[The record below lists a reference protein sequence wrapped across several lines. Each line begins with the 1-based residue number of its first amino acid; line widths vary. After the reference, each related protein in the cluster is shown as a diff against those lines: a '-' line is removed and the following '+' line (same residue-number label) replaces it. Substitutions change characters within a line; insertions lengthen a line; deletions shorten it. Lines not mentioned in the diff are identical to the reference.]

1 MSRFTEEVF
10 ISAPASGKGLV
21 TGEPNHPI
29 RRTWQEIHEIA
40 RRMAGSFASAGVN
53 PGDTVGVL
61 VGEPAS
67 IAPVIQAVWM
77 RGASVTML
85 HQPGSRAD
93 LGAWAEDTFAVL
105 DMIGAKLVVDGDVFA
120 RTMPLFEAQGTP
132 VMSVEALAEGVALD
146 PVDCG
151 EDDIAFLQLTSGS
164 TGLPKAVAISHRN
177 LHGNAAAMV
186 SASRLD
192 PQTDVLVSW
201 LPLFHDMGMIG
212 FLVLPMQVG
221 AEAVCVTPADFLRSP
236 RLWPS
241 LISRYGGTMTAG
253 PNFAYALLARHL
265 RAAPDDAFDLS
276 SLRFVL
282 SGAEPIDHA
291 TVAAVIESGARFGL
305 DGRAFVAAYG
315 MAEATLAI
323 SFSETGEGMRFDTV
337 DQAAIEIESHAAIR
351 TDAAARHLAKLGKPL
366 PGIEIMVGDSVTG
379 DSMVGDAPGADTKA
393 RTVGELKIRGDA
405 VSRYYLTPS
414 GKQSLLGEGG
424 WFSTGDIGYLT
435 ETGEVV
441 ICGRLK
447 DMIIVAGRNIFPADI
462 ERAACRV
469 SGVRPGNAIA
479 VALAAAGIREE
490 FAVVVEADDSADP
503 ESSARIKNEV
513 SNAVHAAFGISPRL
527 VSVVPP
533 RTLPKTSSGK
543 PRRSAT
549 ISIVETEL
557 AMLHG
562 ANTQRQQEQVGSS

>member
-1 MSRFTEEVF
+1 MSRFTEDVF
-10 ISAPASGKGLV
+10 IAAPASRKGLV

-40 RRMAGSFASAGVN
+40 RCMAGAFASAGVN

-85 HQPGSRAD
+85 HQPGPRAD

-105 DMIGAKLVVDGDVFA
+105 DMIDAKVVVVGDVFA
-120 RTMPLFEAQGTP
+120 RTMPLFEAQGTL
-132 VMSVEALAEGVALD
+132 VMPVEALVDGVAIE

-186 SASRLD
+186 SASKLD

-221 AEAVCVTPADFLRSP
+221 AEAVCATPADFLRSP

-265 RAAPDDAFDLS
+265 RAAPDGAFDLS

-323 SFSETGEGMRFDTV
+323 SFSETGEGMQFDAV
-337 DQAAIEIESHAAIR
+337 DQAAIEIESHAATS

-366 PGIEIMVGDSVTG
+366 PGIEIMVGDS
-379 DSMVGDAPGADTKA
+379 MVGDAPGAGTKA

-405 VSRYYLTPS
+405 VSRYYLTQN
-414 GKQSLLGEGG
+414 GRQSLLGDGG

-469 SGVRPGNAIA
+469 NGVRPGNAIA

-513 SNAVHAAFGISPRL
+513 SNAVHAVFGISPRL

-557 AMLHG
+557 AMQHG
-562 ANTQRQQEQVGSS
+562 ANSRRQQEQVGSS

>member
-1 MSRFTEEVF
+1 MSRFTTQVF
-10 ISAPASGKGLV
+10 TSAPASGKGLV
-21 TGEPNHPI
+21 TGEPNRPI
-29 RRTWQEIHEIA
+29 RRTWKEIHGIA
-40 RRMAGSFASAGVN
+40 CRMAGSLAAAGVN
-53 PGDTVGVL
+53 PGDAVGVL
-61 VGEPAS
+61 IGDPGS

-85 HQPGSRAD
+85 HQPGPRAD

-105 DMIGAKLVVDGDVFA
+105 DMIGAKVAVVGDVFA
-120 RTMPLFEAQGTP
+120 RTMPLFEAQCA
-132 VMSVEALAEGVALD
+132 SVLPAETLAEGAAIE

-151 EDDIAFLQLTSGS
+151 EDDLAFLQLTSGS
-164 TGLPKAVAISHRN
+164 TGIPKAVAISHRN
-177 LHGNAAAMV
+177 LHENAAAMV
-186 SASRLD
+186 SASKLD
-192 PQTDVLVSW
+192 PHADVLVSW

-221 AEAVCVTPADFLRSP
+221 AEAVCATPAEFLRSP

-241 LISRYGGTMTAG
+241 LISRYRGTMTAG

-265 RAAPDDAFDLS
+265 RSAADGAFDLS

-305 DGRAFVAAYG
+305 DETAFVAAYG

-323 SFSETGEGMRFDTV
+323 SFSETGAGMQFDAV
-337 DQAAIEIESHAAIR
+337 DQAAIEHASYAAIG
-351 TDAAARHLAKLGKPL
+351 TGDAARHLAKLGKPL
-366 PGIEIMVGDSVTG
+366 PGIEIA
-379 DSMVGDAPGADTKA
+379 VGDASSAETKA
-393 RTVGELKIRGDA
+393 RMVGELKIRGDA

-414 GKQSLLGEGG
+414 GKQSLLGDGG
-424 WFSTGDIGYLT
+424 WFSTGDIGYVT
-435 ETGEVV
+435 ETGDVV
-441 ICGRLK
+441 ICGRSK
-447 DMIIVAGRNIFPADI
+447 DMIIVAGRNIFPTDI

-469 SGVRPGNAIA
+469 DGVRPGNAIA

-490 FAVVVEADDSADP
+490 FAVVVEVGDIADI
-503 ESSARIKNEV
+503 ESIARIKNEV
-513 SNAVHAAFGISPRL
+513 SNAVHAAIGVSPRL

-533 RTLPKTSSGK
+533 RTLPKTPSGK

-562 ANTQRQQEQVGSS
+562 LSSQRQQEQVGSA

>member
-10 ISAPASGKGLV
+10 ASAPTSGKGLV
-21 TGEPNHPI
+21 TGEPLHPI
-29 RRTWQEIHEIA
+29 RRTWKEIHGIA
-40 RRMAGSFASAGVN
+40 RCMAGSLASAGVN

-61 VGEPAS
+61 IGDPAS

-85 HQPGSRAD
+85 HQPGPRVD

-105 DMIGAKLVVDGDVFA
+105 DMIGAKVAVVGDVFA
-120 RTMPLFEAQGTP
+120 RTMPLFEAQGTS
-132 VMSVEALAEGVALD
+132 VMSAETLAEGAALE

-164 TGLPKAVAISHRN
+164 TGMPKAVAISHRN

-186 SASRLD
+186 SASKLD

-201 LPLFHDMGMIG
+201 LPLYHDMGMIG

-221 AEAVCVTPADFLRSP
+221 AEAVCATPADFLRSP

-253 PNFAYALLARHL
+253 PNFAYALLARYL
-265 RAAPDDAFDLS
+265 RSAADGAFDLS
-276 SLRFVL
+276 SLRFAL

-291 TVAAVIESGARFGL
+291 TVAAVLESGARFGL
-305 DGRAFVAAYG
+305 HDTAFVAAYG

-323 SFSETGEGMRFDTV
+323 SFSETGEGVQFDTV
-337 DQAAIEIESHAAIR
+337 DQAAIEHESYAAIS
-351 TDAAARHLAKLGKPL
+351 TDDAARRLAKLGKPL
-366 PGIEIMVGDSVTG
+366 PGIEIV
-379 DSMVGDAPGADTKA
+379 VGDAPGAETKA
-393 RTVGELKIRGDA
+393 RMVGELRIRGDA
-405 VSRYYLTPS
+405 VSRYYLTTD
-414 GKQSLLGEGG
+414 GKQSLLGDGG
-424 WFSTGDIGYLT
+424 WFSTGDIGYVT
-435 ETGEVV
+435 ETGDVV
-441 ICGRLK
+441 VCGRLK

-490 FAVVVEADDSADP
+490 FAVVVEAGDSADL

-533 RTLPKTSSGK
+533 RTLPKTPSGK

-549 ISIVETEL
+549 IAIVETEL
-557 AMLHG
+557 AMLQG
-562 ANTQRQQEQVGSS
+562 AHSQRQQEKEQVGSS

>member
-10 ISAPASGKGLV
+10 VCALASGKGLI
-21 TGEPNHPI
+21 TGEPQHPV
-29 RRTWQEIHEIA
+29 RRTWTQIHQTA
-40 RRMAGSFASAGVN
+40 RRMAGSLAAAGVN
-53 PGDTVGVL
+53 PGDAVGVL
-61 VGEPAS
+61 IGDPAS

-85 HQPGSRAD
+85 HQPAARAD
-93 LGAWAEDTFAVL
+93 LDTWAEDTFAVL
-105 DMIGAKLVVDGDVFA
+105 DMIGAKVVVAGDVFA
-120 RTMPLFEAQGTP
+120 RTMPLFQAQGMAVVSTDI
-132 VMSVEALAEGVALD
+132 LAEGTALE

-164 TGLPKAVAISHRN
+164 TGVPKAVAISHRN
-177 LHGNAAAMV
+177 LHENAAAMV
-186 SASRLD
+186 SASKLD
-192 PQTDVLVSW
+192 PRTDVLVSW
-201 LPLFHDMGMIG
+201 LPLFHDMGMVG

-221 AEAVCVTPADFLRSP
+221 AEAVCATPADFLRSP

-241 LISRYGGTMTAG
+241 LVSKYGGTMTAG

-265 RAAPDDAFDLS
+265 RSAADGAFDLS

-291 TVAAVIESGARFGL
+291 TVAAVLESGARFGL
-305 DGRAFVAAYG
+305 DDRAFVAAYG

-323 SFSETGEGMRFDTV
+323 SFSETGEGMRFDAV
-337 DQAAIEIESHAAIR
+337 DQAAIEFDSYAAIS
-351 TDAAARHLAKLGKPL
+351 TDAAARRLAKLGKPV
-366 PGIEIMVGDSVTG
+366 PGIEIR
-379 DSMVGDAPGADTKA
+379 VGDAESAGGKA

-405 VSRYYLTPS
+405 VSRYYLTPD

-424 WFSTGDIGYLT
+424 WFSTGDIGYVT
-435 ETGEVV
+435 ETGDVV
-441 ICGRLK
+441 ICGRSK
-447 DMIIVAGRNIFPADI
+447 DMIIVAGRNIFPTDI

-490 FAVVVEADDSADP
+490 FAVVVEASNSADL
-503 ESSARIKNEV
+503 ESSARIKDEV
-513 SNAVHAAFGISPRL
+513 SNAVYAAFGVSPRL

-533 RTLPKTSSGK
+533 RTLPKTPSGK

-549 ISIVETEL
+549 LGIVETEL
-557 AMLHG
+557 AMLHS
-562 ANTQRQQEQVGSS
+562 ANSQRQQEPVG

>member
-1 MSRFTEEVF
+1 MSRFTEDVF
-10 ISAPASGKGLV
+10 IAAPASGKGLV
-21 TGEPNHPI
+21 TGEPHQPV
-29 RRTWQEIHEIA
+29 RRTWQQIHEIA
-40 RRMAGSFASAGVN
+40 RCMAGSFASAGVN
-53 PGDTVGVL
+53 PGDAVGVL
-61 VGEPAS
+61 IGDPAS

-77 RGASVTML
+77 RGGSVTML
-85 HQPGSRAD
+85 HQPGPRAD

-105 DMIGAKLVVDGDVFA
+105 DMIGAKVVVVGDVFA

-132 VMSVEALAEGVALD
+132 VMSVEALAGGMPIE

-221 AEAVCVTPADFLRSP
+221 AEAVCTTPAEFLRSP
-236 RLWPS
+236 RLWPT
-241 LISRYGGTMTAG
+241 LISKYRGTMTAG

-291 TVAAVIESGARFGL
+291 TVAAVIASGARFGL
-305 DGRAFVAAYG
+305 DGSAFVAAYG

-323 SFSETGEGMRFDTV
+323 SFSETGEGMRFDAV
-337 DQAAIEIESHAAIR
+337 DQAAIELRSHAATS
-351 TDAAARHLAKLGKPL
+351 TDAAARHLARLGKPL
-366 PGIEIMVGDSVTG
+366 PGIEIG
-379 DSMVGDAPGADTKA
+379 VGDASGTDAAP
-393 RTVGELKIRGDA
+393 RTVGELRIRGDA
-405 VSRYYLTPS
+405 VSRYYLTPG
-414 GKQSLLGEGG
+414 GKQPLLGEGG
-424 WFSTGDIGYLT
+424 WFNTGDIGYIT
-435 ETGEVV
+435 ETDDVV
-441 ICGRLK
+441 VCGRSK
-447 DMIIVAGRNIFPADI
+447 DMIIVAGRNIFPTDI

-469 SGVRPGNAIA
+469 SGVRPGNAVA

-490 FAVVVEADDSADP
+490 FAVVVEADDGADADAI
-503 ESSARIKNEV
+503 ARIRNDV
-513 SNAVHAAFGISPRL
+513 SNAVHSVLGISPRL

-549 ISIVETEL
+549 IGIVETEL

-562 ANTQRQQEQVGSS
+562 ANSQRQEEQVGS

>member
-1 MSRFTEEVF
+1 
-10 ISAPASGKGLV
+10 
-21 TGEPNHPI
+21 
-29 RRTWQEIHEIA
+29 
-40 RRMAGSFASAGVN
+40 
-53 PGDTVGVL
+53 
-61 VGEPAS
+61 
-67 IAPVIQAVWM
+67 
-77 RGASVTML
+77 
-85 HQPGSRAD
+85 
-93 LGAWAEDTFAVL
+93 
-105 DMIGAKLVVDGDVFA
+105 
-120 RTMPLFEAQGTP
+120 
-132 VMSVEALAEGVALD
+132 
-146 PVDCG
+146 
-151 EDDIAFLQLTSGS
+151 
-164 TGLPKAVAISHRN
+164 
-177 LHGNAAAMV
+177 
-186 SASRLD
+186 
-192 PQTDVLVSW
+192 
-201 LPLFHDMGMIG
+201 
-212 FLVLPMQVG
+212 
-221 AEAVCVTPADFLRSP
+221 
-236 RLWPS
+236 
-241 LISRYGGTMTAG
+241 MTAG

-265 RAAPDDAFDLS
+265 RAAPDGAFDLS

-323 SFSETGEGMRFDTV
+323 SFSETGEGMQFDAV
-337 DQAAIEIESHAAIR
+337 DQAAIEIESHAATS

-366 PGIEIMVGDSVTG
+366 PGIEIMVGDSMVG
-379 DSMVGDAPGADTKA
+379 DGMVGDAPGAGTKA

-405 VSRYYLTPS
+405 VSRYYLTQN
-414 GKQSLLGEGG
+414 GRQSLLGDGG

-469 SGVRPGNAIA
+469 NGVRPGNAIA

-513 SNAVHAAFGISPRL
+513 SNAVHAVFGISPRL

-557 AMLHG
+557 AMQHG
-562 ANTQRQQEQVGSS
+562 ANSRRQQEQVGSS

>member
-21 TGEPNHPI
+21 TGEPDHPI
-29 RRTWQEIHEIA
+29 RRTWKEIHGIA
-40 RRMAGSFASAGVN
+40 ACMAGAFASAGVN
-53 PGDTVGVL
+53 PGDSVGVL
-61 VGEPAS
+61 IGDPAS

-85 HQPGSRAD
+85 HQPGPRAD

-105 DMIGAKLVVDGDVFA
+105 DMIGAKVVVVGDAFA

-132 VMSVEALAEGVALD
+132 AMSVEVLAQGAALEA
-146 PVDCG
+146 VDCA
-151 EDDIAFLQLTSGS
+151 ESDIAFLQLTSGS

-177 LHGNAAAMV
+177 LHENAVAMV
-186 SASRLD
+186 SASKLD

-221 AEAVCVTPADFLRSP
+221 AEAVCTTPAEFLRSP

-241 LISRYGGTMTAG
+241 LISKYRGTMTAG

-265 RAAPDDAFDLS
+265 RAAPDGAFDLS

-291 TVAAVIESGARFGL
+291 TVAAVIASGARFGL
-305 DGRAFVAAYG
+305 DDRAFVAAYG

-323 SFSETGEGMRFDTV
+323 SFSENGEGMQFDAV
-337 DQAAIEIESHAAIR
+337 DQSAIELESYAATS
-351 TDAAARHLAKLGKPL
+351 TDAAARHLARLGKPL
-366 PGIEIMVGDSVTG
+366 PGIEIMVGDS
-379 DSMVGDAPGADTKA
+379 MVGDAPGADAKA
-393 RTVGELKIRGDA
+393 RTVGELRIRGDA
-405 VSRYYLTPS
+405 VSRYYLTPN
-414 GKQSLLGEGG
+414 GRQSLLGEGG

-435 ETGEVV
+435 ETGDVV
-441 ICGRLK
+441 VCGRLK
-447 DMIIVAGRNIFPADI
+447 DMIIVAGRNIFPTDI

-469 SGVRPGNAIA
+469 SGVRPGNAVA

-490 FAVVVEADDSADP
+490 FAVVVEADDSADVDAI
-503 ESSARIKNEV
+503 ARIKNEV
-513 SNAVHAAFGISPRL
+513 STAVHAALGISPRL

-562 ANTQRQQEQVGSS
+562 ANSQPQPEQVG

>member
-1 MSRFTEEVF
+1 
-10 ISAPASGKGLV
+10 
-21 TGEPNHPI
+21 
-29 RRTWQEIHEIA
+29 
-40 RRMAGSFASAGVN
+40 
-53 PGDTVGVL
+53 
-61 VGEPAS
+61 
-67 IAPVIQAVWM
+67 
-77 RGASVTML
+77 
-85 HQPGSRAD
+85 
-93 LGAWAEDTFAVL
+93 
-105 DMIGAKLVVDGDVFA
+105 
-120 RTMPLFEAQGTP
+120 
-132 VMSVEALAEGVALD
+132 
-146 PVDCG
+146 
-151 EDDIAFLQLTSGS
+151 
-164 TGLPKAVAISHRN
+164 
-177 LHGNAAAMV
+177 
-186 SASRLD
+186 
-192 PQTDVLVSW
+192 
-201 LPLFHDMGMIG
+201 
-212 FLVLPMQVG
+212 
-221 AEAVCVTPADFLRSP
+221 
-236 RLWPS
+236 
-241 LISRYGGTMTAG
+241 
-253 PNFAYALLARHL
+253 
-265 RAAPDDAFDLS
+265 
-276 SLRFVL
+276 
-282 SGAEPIDHA
+282 
-291 TVAAVIESGARFGL
+291 
-305 DGRAFVAAYG
+305 

-323 SFSETGEGMRFDTV
+323 SFSETGEGMQFDTV
-337 DQAAIEIESHAAIR
+337 DQAAIEVESRAAIS

-366 PGIEIMVGDSVTG
+366 PGIEIMVGESVA
-379 DSMVGDAPGADTKA
+379 GDAPGAEAKA
-393 RTVGELKIRGDA
+393 RTVGELRIRGDA

-490 FAVVVEADDSADP
+490 FAVVVEAGDSADP

-549 ISIVETEL
+549 IGIVETEL

-562 ANTQRQQEQVGSS
+562 ANSRRQQEQVGSS

>member
-10 ISAPASGKGLV
+10 VSAPASGKGLV
-21 TGEPNHPI
+21 TGEPHHPV
-29 RRTWQEIHEIA
+29 RRTWKEIHGIA
-40 RRMAGSFASAGVN
+40 RCMAGALASAGVN
-53 PGDTVGVL
+53 PGDAVGVL
-61 VGEPAS
+61 VGDPAS
-67 IAPVIQAVWM
+67 IAPVIQAAWM

-85 HQPGSRAD
+85 HQPGPRAD

-105 DMIGAKLVVDGDVFA
+105 DMIGAKLVVVGDVFA
-120 RTMPLFEAQGTP
+120 RTMPIFEAQGAS
-132 VMSVEALAEGVALD
+132 VMAVEALAGGEALD
-146 PVDCG
+146 PVDG
-151 EDDIAFLQLTSGS
+151 DEDDIAFLQLTSGS
-164 TGLPKAVAISHRN
+164 TGMPKAVAISHRN
-177 LHGNAAAMV
+177 LHENAVAMV
-186 SASRLD
+186 GASKLD

-221 AEAVCVTPADFLRSP
+221 AEAVCTTPAEFLRSP

-241 LISRYGGTMTAG
+241 LISRYRGTMTAG

-265 RAAPDDAFDLS
+265 RAAPDGEFDLS

-291 TVAAVIESGARFGL
+291 TVDAVLASGARFGL
-305 DGRAFVAAYG
+305 DPRAFVAAYG

-337 DQAAIEIESHAAIR
+337 DQAAIELQSYAAVR
-351 TDAAARHLAKLGKPL
+351 TDAAARRLAKLGRPL
-366 PGIEIMVGDSVTG
+366 PGIEIMVGN
-379 DSMVGDAPGADTKA
+379 SMVTDSRAGDAQAAGTKA
-393 RTVGELKIRGDA
+393 RMVGELMIRGDA
-405 VSRYYLTPS
+405 VSRYYLTPG
-414 GKQSLLGEGG
+414 GKQPLLGDGG
-424 WFSTGDIGYLT
+424 WFGTGDIGYIT
-435 ETGEVV
+435 ETGDVV
-441 ICGRLK
+441 VCGRSK
-447 DMIIVAGRNIFPADI
+447 DMIIVAGRNIFPTDI

-503 ESSARIKNEV
+503 ESSARIRNEV
-513 SNAVHAAFGISPRL
+513 SNAIHATFGISPRL

-562 ANTQRQQEQVGSS
+562 MSSQRQQEQVG

>member
-29 RRTWQEIHEIA
+29 RRTWREIHGIA
-40 RRMAGSFASAGVN
+40 RCMAGSLASAGVN

-85 HQPGSRAD
+85 HQPGARAE

-105 DMIGAKLVVDGDVFA
+105 DMIGAKLVVVGDVFG
-120 RTMPLFEAQGTP
+120 RTMPIFEAQGTSVVP
-132 VMSVEALAEGVALD
+132 VEALAEGVAIE

-186 SASRLD
+186 SASKLD

-221 AEAVCVTPADFLRSP
+221 AEAVCATPADFLRSP

-265 RAAPDDAFDLS
+265 RAAPDGAFDLS

-323 SFSETGEGMRFDTV
+323 SFSETGEGMQFDTV
-337 DQAAIEIESHAAIR
+337 DQAAIEVESHAAIS

-366 PGIEIMVGDSVTG
+366 PGIEIMVGDRV
-379 DSMVGDAPGADTKA
+379 VGESTVDDAPGAEAKA
-393 RTVGELKIRGDA
+393 RTVGELRIRGDA

-414 GKQSLLGEGG
+414 GKQSLFGDGG

-490 FAVVVEADDSADP
+490 FAVVVEAGDSADP

-549 ISIVETEL
+549 IGIVETEL

-562 ANTQRQQEQVGSS
+562 ANSRRQQEQVGSS

>member
-1 MSRFTEEVF
+1 MSRFTQQVF
-10 ISAPASGKGLV
+10 VCAPNSGKGLV
-21 TGEPNHPI
+21 TGEPQQPV
-29 RRTWQEIHEIA
+29 RRTWKEINDVA
-40 RRMAGSFASAGVN
+40 RRMAGSLASAGVN

-85 HQPGSRAD
+85 HQPSPRSD
-93 LGAWAEDTFAVL
+93 LDAWAEDTFAVL
-105 DMIGAKLVVDGDVFA
+105 DMIGAKVVVVGDAFA
-120 RTMPLFEAQGTP
+120 RTMPLFEAQGTT
-132 VMSVEALAEGVALD
+132 VVSAETLAEGAALE

-177 LHGNAAAMV
+177 LHENAAAMV

-192 PQTDVLVSW
+192 PQADVLVSW
-201 LPLFHDMGMIG
+201 LPLYHDMGMIG
-212 FLVLPMQVG
+212 FMVLPMQVG
-221 AEAVCVTPADFLRSP
+221 AEAVCAAPGEFLRSP
-236 RLWPS
+236 RLWPT
-241 LISRYGGTMTAG
+241 LISKYRGTMTAG
-253 PNFAYALLARHL
+253 PNFAYALLARYL
-265 RAAPDDAFDLS
+265 RAAPDGAFDLS

-291 TVAAVIESGARFGL
+291 TVDAVIESGARFGL
-305 DGRAFVAAYG
+305 DGKAFVAAYG

-323 SFSETGEGMRFDTV
+323 SFSETGAGMQFDTV
-337 DQAAIEIESHAAIR
+337 DQAAIELRSHATPR
-351 TDAAARHLAKLGKPL
+351 TDAAARHLARLGKPL
-366 PGIEIMVGDSVTG
+366 PGIEIRVGDG
-379 DSMVGDAPGADTKA
+379 PGAGTQA

-405 VSRYYLTPS
+405 VSRYYLTPN
-414 GKQSLLGEGG
+414 GKQSLLGDGG
-424 WFSTGDIGYLT
+424 WFSTGDIGYVT
-435 ETGEVV
+435 ETGDVV
-441 ICGRLK
+441 VCGRLK
-447 DMIIVAGRNIFPADI
+447 DMIIVAGRNIFPTDI

-469 SGVRPGNAIA
+469 GGVRPGNAIA

-490 FAVVVEADDSADP
+490 FAVVVEALDSADL

-513 SNAVHAAFGISPRL
+513 SNAVYAAFGVSPRL

-533 RTLPKTSSGK
+533 RTLPKTPSGK

-549 ISIVETEL
+549 ISIVEAEL

-562 ANTQRQQEQVGSS
+562 ANHQQAQEQVG

>member
-1 MSRFTEEVF
+1 MSRFTQQVF
-10 ISAPASGKGLV
+10 VSAPASGHGLV
-21 TGEPNHPI
+21 TGEPQQPL
-29 RRTWQEIHEIA
+29 RRSWQQIHEIA
-40 RRMAGSFASAGVN
+40 RRMAGSLASAGVK

-67 IAPVIQAVWM
+67 IAPVIQAIWM

-85 HQPGSRAD
+85 HQPGPRSD
-93 LGAWAEDTFAVL
+93 LAAWAEDSFAVL
-105 DMIGAKLVVDGDVFA
+105 EMIGARVVVVGDAFA
-120 RTMPLFEAQGTP
+120 RTTPLFGAQGTT
-132 VMSVEALAEGVALD
+132 VLAAETLAEGAALA

-177 LHGNAAAMV
+177 LYENAAAMV

-192 PQTDVLVSW
+192 PRSDVLVSW
-201 LPLFHDMGMIG
+201 LPLYHDMGMIG
-212 FLVLPMQVG
+212 FMVLPMQVG
-221 AEAVCVTPADFLRSP
+221 AEAVCAAPADFLRSP
-236 RLWPS
+236 RLWPA
-241 LISRYGGTMTAG
+241 LISKYRGTMTAG
-253 PNFAYALLARHL
+253 PNFAYALLARYL
-265 RAAPDDAFDLS
+265 RAAPDGAFDLS

-291 TVAAVIESGARFGL
+291 TVAAVIEAGARFGL
-305 DGRAFVAAYG
+305 DATAFVAAYG

-323 SFSETGEGMRFDTV
+323 SFSETGAGMQFDAV
-337 DQAAIEIESHAAIR
+337 DQAAIELKSHAAPR
-351 TDAAARHLAKLGKPL
+351 TGDGARHLARLGRPL
-366 PGIEIMVGDSVTG
+366 PGIEIMVGDATAGS
-379 DSMVGDAPGADTKA
+379 AQA

-405 VSRYYLTPS
+405 VARYYLTQN
-414 GKQSLLGEGG
+414 GKQSLLGDGG
-424 WFSTGDIGYLT
+424 WFSTGDMGYVT

-441 ICGRLK
+441 VCGRLK
-447 DMIIVAGRNIFPADI
+447 DMIIVAGRNIFPTDI

-469 SGVRPGNAIA
+469 DGVRPGNAIA

-490 FAVVVEADDSADP
+490 FAVVVEAADSADL

-513 SNAVHAAFGISPRL
+513 SDAVYAAFGVSPRL

-533 RTLPKTSSGK
+533 RTLPKTPSGK

-557 AMLHG
+557 AMSHG
-562 ANTQRQQEQVGSS
+562 MNRQRQQEQVGQ

>member
-10 ISAPASGKGLV
+10 TSAPASGKGLV
-21 TGEPNHPI
+21 TGEPLHPV
-29 RRTWQEIHEIA
+29 RRTWQEIHGIA
-40 RRMAGSFASAGVN
+40 RCMAGALASAGVN

-61 VGEPAS
+61 IGDPAS

-85 HQPGSRAD
+85 HQPGPRVD

-105 DMIGAKLVVDGDVFA
+105 DMIDAKVAVIGDVFA
-120 RTMPLFEAQGTP
+120 RTMPLFEAQGTS
-132 VMSVEALAEGVALD
+132 VMSAETLAEGTALE

-164 TGLPKAVAISHRN
+164 TGVPKAVAISHRN
-177 LHGNAAAMV
+177 LHENAAAMV
-186 SASRLD
+186 IASKLD

-201 LPLFHDMGMIG
+201 LPLYHDMGMIG

-221 AEAVCVTPADFLRSP
+221 AEAVCTTPAEFLRSP

-253 PNFAYALLARHL
+253 PNFAYALLARYL
-265 RAAPDDAFDLS
+265 RSAADGAFDLS
-276 SLRFVL
+276 SLRFAL

-305 DGRAFVAAYG
+305 HDTAFVAAYG

-323 SFSETGEGMRFDTV
+323 SFSQTGEGMQFDTV
-337 DQAAIEIESHAAIR
+337 DQAAIEHDSYAAIS
-351 TDAAARHLAKLGKPL
+351 TDAAARRLARLGKPL
-366 PGIEIMVGDSVTG
+366 PGIEIV
-379 DSMVGDAPGADTKA
+379 VGDAPGVETKA
-393 RTVGELKIRGDA
+393 RTVGEIRIRGDA
-405 VSRYYLTPS
+405 VSRYYLTTS
-414 GKQSLLGEGG
+414 GRQSLLGDGG
-424 WFSTGDIGYLT
+424 WFSTGDIGYVT
-435 ETGEVV
+435 ETGDVV
-441 ICGRLK
+441 VCGRLK

-490 FAVVVEADDSADP
+490 FAVVVEAGDSADI
-503 ESSARIKNEV
+503 ESSARIKDEV

-533 RTLPKTSSGK
+533 RTLPKTPSGK

-549 ISIVETEL
+549 IAIVETEL

-562 ANTQRQQEQVGSS
+562 MNSQRQQEQVGSS

>member
-1 MSRFTEEVF
+1 MSRFTEDVF
-10 ISAPASGKGLV
+10 IAAPASGKGLV

-40 RRMAGSFASAGVN
+40 RCMAGAFASAGVN

-61 VGEPAS
+61 VGEPAR

-85 HQPGSRAD
+85 HQPGPRAD

-105 DMIGAKLVVDGDVFA
+105 DMIGAKVVVVGDVFA
-120 RTMPLFEAQGTP
+120 RTMPLFEAQGTL
-132 VMSVEALAEGVALD
+132 VMPVEALVDGVAIE

-186 SASRLD
+186 SASKLD

-221 AEAVCVTPADFLRSP
+221 AEAVCATPADFLRSP

-265 RAAPDDAFDLS
+265 RAAPDGAFDLS

-323 SFSETGEGMRFDTV
+323 SFSETGEGMQFDAV
-337 DQAAIEIESHAAIR
+337 DQAAIEIESHAATS

-366 PGIEIMVGDSVTG
+366 PGIEIMVGDS
-379 DSMVGDAPGADTKA
+379 MVGDAPDAGTKA

-405 VSRYYLTPS
+405 VSRYYLTQN
-414 GKQSLLGEGG
+414 GRQSLLGDGG

-469 SGVRPGNAIA
+469 NGVRPGNAIA

-513 SNAVHAAFGISPRL
+513 SNAVHAVFGISPRL

-557 AMLHG
+557 AMQHG
-562 ANTQRQQEQVGSS
+562 ANSRRQQEQVGSS

>member
-1 MSRFTEEVF
+1 MSRFTQQVF
-10 ISAPASGKGLV
+10 VSAPASGHGLV
-21 TGEPNHPI
+21 TGEPQQPL
-29 RRTWQEIHEIA
+29 RRSWQQIHEIA
-40 RRMAGSFASAGVN
+40 RRMAGSLASAGVK

-67 IAPVIQAVWM
+67 IAPVIQAIWM

-85 HQPGSRAD
+85 HQPGPRSD
-93 LGAWAEDTFAVL
+93 LAAWAEDSFAVL
-105 DMIGAKLVVDGDVFA
+105 EMIGAQVVVVGDAFA
-120 RTMPLFEAQGTP
+120 RTTPLFGAQGTT
-132 VMSVEALAEGVALD
+132 VLAAETLAEGAALA

-177 LHGNAAAMV
+177 LYENAAAMV

-192 PQTDVLVSW
+192 PRSDVLVSW
-201 LPLFHDMGMIG
+201 LPLYHDMGMIG
-212 FLVLPMQVG
+212 FMVLPMQVG
-221 AEAVCVTPADFLRSP
+221 AEAVCAAPADFLRSP
-236 RLWPS
+236 RLWPA
-241 LISRYGGTMTAG
+241 LISKYRGTMTAG
-253 PNFAYALLARHL
+253 PNFAYALLARYL
-265 RAAPDDAFDLS
+265 RAAPDGAFDLS

-291 TVAAVIESGARFGL
+291 TVAAVIEAGARFGL
-305 DGRAFVAAYG
+305 DGKAFVAAYG

-323 SFSETGEGMRFDTV
+323 SFSETGAGMQFDAV
-337 DQAAIEIESHAAIR
+337 DQAAIELKSHATPR
-351 TDAAARHLAKLGKPL
+351 SDAGARHLARLGKPL
-366 PGIEIMVGDSVTG
+366 PGIEIMVGD
-379 DSMVGDAPGADTKA
+379 GADAGTQA
-393 RTVGELKIRGDA
+393 RVVGELKIRGDA
-405 VSRYYLTPS
+405 VARYYLTQN
-414 GKQSLLGEGG
+414 GRQSLSGDDG
-424 WFSTGDIGYLT
+424 WFSTGDMGYLT

-441 ICGRLK
+441 VCGRLK
-447 DMIIVAGRNIFPADI
+447 DMIIVAGRNIFPTDI

-469 SGVRPGNAIA
+469 DGVRPGNAIA

-490 FAVVVEADDSADP
+490 FAVVVEAADSADL

-513 SNAVHAAFGISPRL
+513 SDAVYAAFGVSPRL

-533 RTLPKTSSGK
+533 RTLPKTPSGK

-557 AMLHG
+557 AMSHG
-562 ANTQRQQEQVGSS
+562 MNRQRQQEQVGQ

>member
-1 MSRFTEEVF
+1 MSRFTTQVF

-21 TGEPNHPI
+21 TGEPQQPV
-29 RRTWQEIHEIA
+29 RRTWKEIHEIA
-40 RRMAGSFASAGVN
+40 RRMAGSLASAGVDR
-53 PGDTVGVL
+53 GDAVGVL
-61 VGEPAS
+61 IGDPAN

-85 HQPGSRAD
+85 HQPGPRAD

-105 DMIGAKLVVDGDVFA
+105 EMIGAKVSVAGDVFA
-120 RTMPLFEAQGTP
+120 RTMPLFEAQGVP
-132 VMSVEALAEGVALD
+132 VVSAETLAEGDALEA
-146 PVDCG
+146 VDCG

-164 TGLPKAVAISHRN
+164 TGIPKAVAISHRN
-177 LHGNAAAMV
+177 LHENAAAMV
-186 SASRLD
+186 SASKLD

-201 LPLFHDMGMIG
+201 LPLYHDMGMIG

-221 AEAVCVTPADFLRSP
+221 AEAVCATPADFLRSP

-265 RAAPDDAFDLS
+265 RSAADGAFDLS

-291 TVAAVIESGARFGL
+291 TVAAVLESGARFGL
-305 DGRAFVAAYG
+305 DDRAFVAAYG

-323 SFSETGEGMRFDTV
+323 SFSEIGEGMQFDAV
-337 DQAAIEIESHAAIR
+337 DQTAIELESYAAIR
-351 TDAAARHLAKLGKPL
+351 TDVAARRLAKLGKPL
-366 PGIEIMVGDSVTG
+366 PGIEMI
-379 DSMVGDAPGADTKA
+379 VGDASDAGAKT

-405 VSRYYLTPS
+405 VARYYLTPS
-414 GKQSLLGEGG
+414 GKQPLLGDDG
-424 WFSTGDIGYLT
+424 WFHTGDIGYVT
-435 ETGEVV
+435 ETGDVV
-441 ICGRLK
+441 ICGRSK
-447 DMIIVAGRNIFPADI
+447 DMIIVAGRNIFPNDI

-479 VALAAAGIREE
+479 VALAAAGMREE
-490 FAVVVEADDSADP
+490 FAVVVEAGDSADL

-513 SNAVHAAFGISPRL
+513 SNAVYAAFGISPRL

-533 RTLPKTSSGK
+533 RTLPKTPSGK

-562 ANTQRQQEQVGSS
+562 LNSQRQQEQVGSS

>member
-1 MSRFTEEVF
+1 MSRFTNEVF

-21 TGEPNHPI
+21 TGEPRHPV
-29 RRTWQEIHEIA
+29 RRTWQEIHGIA
-40 RRMAGSFASAGVN
+40 RCMAGSLASAGVN

-61 VGEPAS
+61 IGEPAS

-85 HQPGSRAD
+85 HQPGPRAD
-93 LGAWAEDTFAVL
+93 LDAWAEDTFAVL
-105 DMIGAKLVVDGDVFA
+105 DMIGAKVAIVGDAFA
-120 RTMPLFEAQGTP
+120 RTMPLFEAQGTS
-132 VMSVEALAEGVALD
+132 VMSAETLAEGGALE

-164 TGLPKAVAISHRN
+164 TGMPKAVAISHRN
-177 LHGNAAAMV
+177 LHENAAAMV

-201 LPLFHDMGMIG
+201 LPLYHDMGMIG

-221 AEAVCVTPADFLRSP
+221 AEAVCATPAEFLRSP

-276 SLRFVL
+276 TLRFVL

-291 TVAAVIESGARFGL
+291 TVAAVLESGARFGL
-305 DGRAFVAAYG
+305 DDKAFVAAYG

-323 SFSETGEGMRFDTV
+323 SFSETAEGMQFDTV
-337 DQAAIEIESHAAIR
+337 DQAAIELESYAAIS

-366 PGIEIMVGDSVTG
+366 PGIEL
-379 DSMVGDAPGADTKA
+379 MVGDAPGAGMQA
-393 RTVGELKIRGDA
+393 RMVGELKIRGDA
-405 VSRYYLTPS
+405 VSRYYLTAN
-414 GKQSLLGEGG
+414 GRQSLLGDGG
-424 WFSTGDIGYLT
+424 WFSTGDIGYVT
-435 ETGEVV
+435 ETGDVV
-441 ICGRLK
+441 VCGRLK
-447 DMIIVAGRNIFPADI
+447 DMIIVAGRNIFPGDI

-469 SGVRPGNAIA
+469 SGVRQGNAIA

-490 FAVVVEADDSADP
+490 FAVVVEADDSADL
-503 ESSARIKNEV
+503 ESSARIKNEI
-513 SNAVHAAFGISPRL
+513 SNAVYAAFGVSPRL

-533 RTLPKTSSGK
+533 RTLPKTPSGK

-557 AMLHG
+557 AMLNS
-562 ANTQRQQEQVGSS
+562 ANSQRQQEQVGS

>member
-1 MSRFTEEVF
+1 
-10 ISAPASGKGLV
+10 
-21 TGEPNHPI
+21 
-29 RRTWQEIHEIA
+29 
-40 RRMAGSFASAGVN
+40 MAGSLASAGVH

-67 IAPVIQAVWM
+67 IAPLIQAVWM

-85 HQPGSRAD
+85 HQPAPRAD
-93 LGAWAEDTFAVL
+93 LDAWAEDTFAVL
-105 DMIGAKLVVDGDVFA
+105 DMIGAKVVVVGDAFA
-120 RTMPLFEAQGTP
+120 RTMPLFEAQDTI
-132 VMSVEALAEGVALD
+132 VVSAQTLAEGAALE

-177 LHGNAAAMV
+177 LHENAAAMV

-192 PQTDVLVSW
+192 PQADVLVSW
-201 LPLFHDMGMIG
+201 LPLYHDMGMIG
-212 FLVLPMQVG
+212 FMVLPMQVG
-221 AEAVCVTPADFLRSP
+221 AEAVCAAPGEFLRSP
-236 RLWPS
+236 RLWPT
-241 LISRYGGTMTAG
+241 LITKYRGTMTAG
-253 PNFAYALLARHL
+253 PNFAYALLARYL
-265 RAAPDDAFDLS
+265 RAAPDGAFDLS

-291 TVAAVIESGARFGL
+291 TVDAVTESGARFGL
-305 DGRAFVAAYG
+305 DGKAFVAAYG

-323 SFSETGEGMRFDTV
+323 SFSETGAGMQFDTV
-337 DQAAIEIESHAAIR
+337 DQAAIELKSHAAPR
-351 TDAAARHLAKLGKPL
+351 TDTAARHLARLGKPL
-366 PGIEIMVGDSVTG
+366 PGIEIRVGDG
-379 DSMVGDAPGADTKA
+379 PGAGAKT
-393 RTVGELKIRGDA
+393 RMVGELKIRGDA

-414 GKQSLLGEGG
+414 GKQSLLGDGG
-424 WFSTGDIGYLT
+424 WFSTGDIGYVT
-435 ETGEVV
+435 ETGDVV
-441 ICGRLK
+441 VCGRLK
-447 DMIIVAGRNIFPADI
+447 DMIIVAGRNIFPTDI

-469 SGVRPGNAIA
+469 GGVRPGNAIA

-490 FAVVVEADDSADP
+490 FAVVVEALDSADL

-513 SNAVHAAFGISPRL
+513 SNAVYAAFGVSPRL

-533 RTLPKTSSGK
+533 RTLPKTPSGK

-562 ANTQRQQEQVGSS
+562 VNHQRAQEQVG

>member
-1 MSRFTEEVF
+1 MSRFTTQVF
-10 ISAPASGKGLV
+10 ISAPATGKGLV
-21 TGEPNHPI
+21 TGEPQQPI
-29 RRTWQEIHEIA
+29 RRTWKEIHEIA
-40 RRMAGSFASAGVN
+40 RRMAGSLASAGVDR
-53 PGDTVGVL
+53 GDAVGVL
-61 VGEPAS
+61 IGDPVN

-85 HQPGSRAD
+85 HQPGPRAD

-105 DMIGAKLVVDGDVFA
+105 EMIGAKVAVAGDVFA
-120 RTMPLFEAQGTP
+120 RTMPLFEAQGIP
-132 VMSVEALAEGVALD
+132 VVSAETLAEGDALEA
-146 PVDCG
+146 VDCG

-164 TGLPKAVAISHRN
+164 TGIPKAVAISHRN
-177 LHGNAAAMV
+177 LHENAAAMV
-186 SASRLD
+186 SASKLD

-201 LPLFHDMGMIG
+201 LPLYHDMGMIG

-221 AEAVCVTPADFLRSP
+221 AEAVCATPADFLRSP

-265 RAAPDDAFDLS
+265 RSAADGAFDLS

-291 TVAAVIESGARFGL
+291 TVAAVLESGARFGL
-305 DGRAFVAAYG
+305 DDRAFVAAYG

-323 SFSETGEGMRFDTV
+323 SFSEIGEGMQFDAV
-337 DQAAIEIESHAAIR
+337 DQTAIELESYAAIR
-351 TDAAARHLAKLGKPL
+351 TDVAARRLAKLGKPL
-366 PGIEIMVGDSVTG
+366 PGIEMI
-379 DSMVGDAPGADTKA
+379 VGDASGAGAKT

-405 VSRYYLTPS
+405 VARYYLTPS
-414 GKQSLLGEGG
+414 GKQPLLGDDG
-424 WFSTGDIGYLT
+424 WFGTGDIGYVT
-435 ETGEVV
+435 ETGDVV
-441 ICGRLK
+441 ICGRSK
-447 DMIIVAGRNIFPADI
+447 DMIIVAGRNIFPNDI

-479 VALAAAGIREE
+479 VALAAAGMREE
-490 FAVVVEADDSADP
+490 FAVVVEAGDSADL

-513 SNAVHAAFGISPRL
+513 SSAVYAAFGISPRL

-533 RTLPKTSSGK
+533 RTLPKTPSGK

-557 AMLHG
+557 AMQHG
-562 ANTQRQQEQVGSS
+562 LNSQRQQEQVGSS